1 MGGEGFKGSRTRYRS
16 TGVISTWA
24 WGLCFEYVLVINV
37 LLFQWLAH
45 YKKVAVKLLLVIKSG
60 IPKCLIFLCQETQ
73 SMAAENSTAFV
84 G

>member
-1 MGGEGFKGSRTRYRS
+1 MNWVHKVGEGGGINWFHRGGGEGFKGSRTRYWS

-45 YKKVAVKLLLVIKSG
+45 YKKVAVKLLLVI
-60 IPKCLIFLCQETQ
+60 
-73 SMAAENSTAFV
+73 
-84 G
+84 